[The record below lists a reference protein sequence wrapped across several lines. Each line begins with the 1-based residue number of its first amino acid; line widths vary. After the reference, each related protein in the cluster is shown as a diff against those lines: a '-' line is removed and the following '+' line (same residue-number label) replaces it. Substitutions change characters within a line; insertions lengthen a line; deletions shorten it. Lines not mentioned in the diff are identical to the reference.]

1 MNQKDILKDTPES
14 LKDHE
19 QLTKAISSLKEVITH
34 IFYPRGCNQCFY
46 YSHYPELSNN
56 SKAKVKD
63 LQAYYAD
70 EEALMKH
77 IDIHDQVA
85 SCILLVSHKK
95 GEIVNFIAQKFNH
108 NLRKNRNNLNKPPL
122 GLLGTINNMSDNN

>member
-34 IFYPRGCNQCFY
+34 IFYPRGCFY
-46 YSHYPELSNN
+46 YSHYPKLRNN

-70 EEALMKH
+70 EGALMEH
-77 IDIHDQVA
+77 LDIHNQVA

-95 GEIVNFIAQKFNH
+95 GEIVNFIPQKFNH
-108 NLRKNRNNLNKPPL
+108 NLGKNSNNSNEV
-122 GLLGTINNMSDNN
+122 